1 MKKRSTLADIAR
13 IADVSLMTASRAIND
28 KPGLSEELRD
38 KILEIAKELGYR
50 PNTIARGLATR
61 QTRSIGLV
69 VPDITNPF
77 FAQIA
82 RGVEDYA
89 FSNRYNLFLLNTN
102 EDQTRE
108 EFALDSLWQND
119 VEGLILCSSRLPE
132 TDLIQQ
138 INRFPAVVLVNRET
152 SQPQPNLISI
162 NLNDRDA
169 AATAVRFLIEQ
180 GRKQI
185 GYIGGPANSLS
196 NQRRLQGYSLALET
210 EGQSTEL
217 GIVDDNVPNTEGGWL
232 AALTLLVKKTD
243 LDAIFA
249 FNDLM
254 AVGAMQ
260 ALQEVGK
267 RIPADIAIIGVDDIP
282 LATMVR
288 PQLSTL
294 HVDLQNLGQMAMRL
308 LLDLITGSKEPSAI
322 NLDLDLFLRDST

>member
-13 IADVSLMTASRAIND
+13 IANVSLMTASRAING

-38 KILEIAKELGYR
+38 KILEISREIGYR
-50 PNTIARGLATR
+50 PNNIARGLATH
-61 QTRSIGLV
+61 QTRSIGLI

-82 RGVEDYA
+82 RGVEDFA

-102 EDQTRE
+102 ENQTRE
-108 EFALDSLWQND
+108 ESALDSLWQND

-138 INRFPAVVLVNRET
+138 INRFPAVVLVNREIL
-152 SQPQPNLISI
+152 QPQPNLISI

-169 AATAVRFLIEQ
+169 AATAVRYLIEQ

-196 NQRRLQGYSLALET
+196 NHRRLQGYLHALEA
-210 EGQSTEL
+210 ENQSSEL
-217 GIVDDNVPNTEGGWL
+217 GLVDDNVPNTEGGWL
-232 AALTLLVKKTD
+232 AALTLLVKKPN

-267 RIPADIAIIGVDDIP
+267 QIPADIAIIGVDDIP

-294 HVDLQNLGQMAMRL
+294 HVGLQNLGQIAMQS
-308 LLDLITGSKEPSAI
+308 LLDLISGSKESTSL
-322 NLDLDLFLRDST
+322 NVDLDLFLRDST